1 MDWDID
7 VAGTSKVLTDTQTAA
22 EPFNKLSKDY
32 GDKLN
37 NLITPLKYDAFAV
50 VAVAIGEY
58 ATHWQPTIEAAAK
71 QVGSSLTG
79 ASNAV
84 RAYMNGQHDMVLNA
98 QQAAGR
104 GEIPKPPG
112 STRPTGGNRAE

>member
-22 EPFNKLSKDY
+22 KPFDKLSKDY

-37 NLITPLKYDAFAV
+37 NLMTPLKYDAFAV

-58 ATHWQPTIEAAAK
+58 AQHWQPTIEAAAK
-71 QVGSSLTG
+71 QVGASLTG

-84 RAYMNGQHDMVLNA
+84 KAYMNGQHDMVLNA

>member
-32 GDKLN
+32 GDKLT

-58 ATHWQPTIEAAAK
+58 AQHWQPTIEAAAK

-84 RAYMNGQHDMVLNA
+84 KAYMNGQHDMVLNA

-112 STRPTGGNRAE
+112 STRPTAGNRAQ

>member
-22 EPFNKLSKDY
+22 KPFDKLSKSY
-32 GDKLN
+32 GDKLTD
-37 NLITPLKYDAFAV
+37 LVTALKYESFAV

-58 ATHWQPTIEAAAK
+58 AQHWQPTIEAAAK

-79 ASNAV
+79 GSNALK
-84 RAYMNGQHDMVLNA
+84 AYMNGQHEMALNA

-112 STRPTGGNRAE
+112 SKRPTGGNKAV